1 MDVTESQMERLTV
14 VPLRDMVVLPHMVV
28 SLQIGRPRSLAAL
41 ETALVA
47 DRRIVLVAQRQAHK
61 EDPEP
66 KDLHQI
72 GVRADI
78 IQILRQ
84 PDATM
89 RVLLEAKE
97 RIRILE
103 ISENEPA
110 MLARI
115 EPLTADDENPGVHEP
130 LRRLIVDQI
139 EQILKLDPKLL
150 GDKSLPVE
158 TNGNPGRLADLAIAY
173 LVPDVA
179 IRQELLE
186 TPALGPRLERLAAVL
201 GQLVEEL
208 RVDHE
213 IHQRVRSRIE
223 GVQRE
228 VYLREKLRQ
237 VQAELSDQGT
247 GLDEEGRFRA
257 AIQAAGLSAE
267 AREVAI
273 REVERLALT
282 GRYSPEGGG
291 IRGYIETLLELP
303 WKKRTRDRL
312 DLDAARAML
321 DEAHHGLDRVKER
334 LIEFLAVRELTRKPP
349 ATILCLVGPPG
360 VGKTSLARSI
370 ARAMGRKFVSVSLG
384 GIQDEAEIRGHR
396 RTYVGALPGR
406 LIQSMRTAG
415 ARNPVILLDEL
426 DKIGRQARG
435 NPASALLEVLDPEQH
450 RAFRDHYLEVPF
462 DLSEV
467 LFLATANH
475 LQGIP
480 PALLDRLEIVRIPGY
495 TESEKLAIARD
506 HLLPRTRTGH
516 GLTEERL
523 SLDDSTVQA
532 IVRGWT
538 REAGVRQLE
547 RRLSTLAR
555 KVARAVVERKEPPRF
570 ETADLA
576 TWLGPRSIRTPDHPH
591 EPEVGTVHGLAWT
604 EHGGSLMTLEVVCLK
619 GRGHL
624 ALTGQLGD
632 IMKES
637 AQAAF
642 TAVKAHA
649 AHLGIDE
656 HAWRGHDVHLHVPQG
671 AIPKDGP
678 SAGLGIAV
686 AIASVLTGR
695 PVRADIAVTGEITI
709 RGRVLAIGGVKE
721 KVLAAHQRK
730 MRTVILPSDNQGDL
744 EEIPLEARES
754 LDITLVSD
762 LASAI
767 DRFLLPAP
775 LKQAASDRDDSQE
788 TVRDESRES
797 PLSGETP

>member
-1 MDVTESQMERLTV
+1 MSQAESPEELLPV
-14 VPLRDMVVLPHMVV
+14 IPLRDMVVLPHMVV
-28 SLQIGRPRSLAAL
+28 SLQIGRARSVAAL
-41 ETALVA
+41 EAALA
-47 DRRIVLVAQRQAHK
+47 SDRRLVLISQRQAHR
-61 EDPEP
+61 EEPEP
-66 KDLHQI
+66 RDLHDT
-72 GVRADI
+72 GVRADV

-97 RIRILE
+97 RLRLVE
-103 ISENEPA
+103 MVETEPA
-110 MLARI
+110 LQGRFV
-115 EPLTADDENPGVHEP
+115 PLTGADETTDEHEP
-130 LRRLIVDQI
+130 LRRLVTDQI
-139 EQILKLDPKLL
+139 EEILTLDPKLL

-158 TNGNPGRLADLAIAY
+158 TGGNPGRLADLAIAY
-173 LVPDVA
+173 LVPDLA
-179 IRQELLE
+179 IRQEMLE
-186 TPALGPRLERLAAVL
+186 TPSVGRRLERLAEVL
-201 GQLVEEL
+201 GKLVEEL

-237 VQAELSDQGT
+237 VQAELSDQGA
-247 GLDEEGRFRA
+247 GLDEETRFR
-257 AIQAAGLSAE
+257 QAVERAGLPTE
-267 AREVAI
+267 AREVAL
-273 REVERLALT
+273 REVERLSQA
-282 GRYSPEGGG
+282 GRYSPEGGV
-291 IRGYIETLLELP
+291 IRGYLETLIELP

-312 DLDAARAML
+312 DLAAARHLL
-321 DEAHHGLDRVKER
+321 DGAHHGLDRVKER

-349 ATILCLVGPPG
+349 TTILCLVGPPG

-370 ARAMGRKFVSVSLG
+370 ARALGRKFISVSLG

-406 LIQSMRTAG
+406 LIQSLRQSG
-415 ARNPVILLDEL
+415 SRNPVILLDEI

-450 RAFRDHYLEVPF
+450 RTFRDHYLEVPF

-495 TESEKLAIARD
+495 TEPEKLAIARE
-506 HLLPRTRTGH
+506 HLVPRTRSSH
-516 GLTEERL
+516 GLDDDAL
-523 SLDDSTVQA
+523 NLDEPLLRE

-547 RRLSTLAR
+547 RRISTLAR
-555 KVARAVVERKEPPRF
+555 KVARALVERQAPPRF
-570 ETADLA
+570 EAADLT
-576 TWLGPRSIRTPDHPH
+576 TWLGPRSVRTPEHH
-591 EPEVGTVHGLAWT
+591 REPEIGTVHGLAWT
-604 EHGGSLMTLEVVCLK
+604 EHGGSLMTLEVACLK

-632 IMKES
+632 VMKES
-637 AQAAF
+637 AQAAY

-649 AHLGIDE
+649 GKLGLDE

-678 SAGLGIAV
+678 SAGLAIAA

-695 PVRADIAVTGEITI
+695 AVRADVAVTGEITI
-709 RGRVLAIGGVKE
+709 RGRVLAVGGIKE
-721 KVLAAHQRK
+721 KVLAAHQRNLA
-730 MRTVILPSDNQGDL
+730 TVLLPADNSGDL
-744 EEIPLEARES
+744 EELPQGVRES
-754 LDITLVSD
+754 LAIHAVTD
-762 LASAI
+762 LATALEH
-767 DRFLLPAP
+767 LLMP
-775 LKQAASDRDDSQE
+775 LP
-788 TVRDESRES
+788 ES
-797 PLSGETP
+797 PAGEPPVVPQDGPP